1 MTGYDN
7 MSTLEYENFTSQ
19 CTVVGKVEINYF
31 SIFDF
36 LGSGQS
42 LEDIWRLIG
51 QKCEKKC

>member
-31 SIFDF
+31 SILDF
-36 LGSGQS
+36 MASGQT
-42 LEDIWRLIG
+42 LEDI
-51 QKCEKKC
+51 